1 MYIIILNV
9 GENFKESIDV
19 APSSLPAPGIRKS
32 TNPNP
37 APSGAGFGFAA
48 CGGGGG
54 SRTPVRKRF
63 LGNLSGRRRSIT
75 FPYPDA
81 GRQTSG
87 LGSFI
92 VHGALKAL
100 RTHVHHSSTPHPGP
114 WSFRVG
120 RPLIKQRRE
129 RRYRCSLI
137 YKLPVFRM
145 SGTSAR
151 YSRPHVPVET
161 STPPRCRKVRSIR
174 DAQAWASL
182 ISLPCSS
189 ASRRTR
195 LRWAPAG
202 DGRLH
207 SLVGTTIP
215 VCGPAVELK

>member
-1 MYIIILNV
+1 MKRPCNHSGYRVFLLVEAGGVEPPSENASSGTSPGADGRLHSLILTQAVKLQNL
-9 GENFKESIDV
+9 V
-19 APSSLPAPGIRKS
+19 ASLFMVRSKLCAHTCTTKRRP
-32 TNPNP
+32 
-37 APSGAGFGFAA
+37 
-48 CGGGGG
+48 
-54 SRTPVRKRF
+54 SRTRGPVRSDGCVK
-63 LGNLSGRRRSIT
+63 
-75 FPYPDA
+75 P
-81 GRQTSG
+81 Q
-87 LGSFI
+87 
-92 VHGALKAL
+92 
-100 RTHVHHSSTPHPGP
+100 
-114 WSFRVG
+114 
-120 RPLIKQRRE
+120 RE

-202 DGRLH
+202 DGSLR